1 MKLRPNILAFV
12 FLLGLWHTQNVYA
25 QQQVHRVL
33 FVGNSYTYYHSMPQ
47 LFAAMAE
54 HTLPE
59 GHKVETQFLGGGGAT
74 LEKHW
79 EVGLVQ
85 EALES
90 GNWDYVVLQE
100 QSRLGAQT
108 LSDPESP
115 ALFYRYARM
124 FNELIKA
131 SGAKTVLYM
140 TWSRKELKEEQVYL
154 TNAYTHMASELEA
167 ILAPVGLVWDRLRD
181 DAALELYTED
191 GSHPSLS
198 GSYLAASTLA
208 TTLFGHA
215 EKPLPGALYGYEIL
229 RGGRLADKQ
238 TQLSNL
244 PASQVQLIQRQVE
257 EVVESGVWSSR

>member
-1 MKLRPNILAFV
+1 MYLMKIRHNILLLV
-12 FLLGLWHTQNVYA
+12 FLLGLCHTQNTYA

-59 GHKVETQFLGGGGAT
+59 GHKVETKFLGGGGAT

-79 EVGLVQ
+79 EV

-100 QSRLGAQT
+100 QSRLGART
-108 LSDPESP
+108 LSDPDSP

-124 FNELIKA
+124 FDKMIKA
-131 SGAKTVLYM
+131 SGAKTVLYL
-140 TWSRKELKEEQVYL
+140 TWSRKQLKEEQVYL
-154 TNAYTHMASELEA
+154 TNAYTRMATELDA

-181 DAALELYTED
+181 NAALELYDDD
-191 GSHPSLS
+191 GSHPSWT
-198 GSYLAASTLA
+198 GSYVAASTLA
-208 TTLFGHA
+208 ATLFGHA
-215 EKPLPGALYGYEIL
+215 EKPLPGALFGYEIL
-229 RGGRLADKQ
+229 RGGRLADKR

-257 EVVESGVWSSR
+257 EVVNSEVWIDR